1 MKITAPKFFTQNSI
15 PVFLKDSSTIFSLRF
30 REEKNFILD
39 VSNIKKISL
48 FGQLLLYKFISFTA
62 ENKCFYKPSIN
73 GLYQNEVLRKE
84 LSESGFWK
92 IIVTFVH
99 SPDNQKKITE
109 SYEEL
114 KTNIKDNILLAP
126 LKLLRSETN
135 IRQALEKEY
144 FEKIS
149 SFYNSEI
156 SSTICFCLGELFT
169 NFWSHATEDSGTI
182 MVAKGDHN
190 SIDIYFADTGA
201 GIINTFKFSDA
212 KYQKWQKK
220 SIMRCALEKNVTSKP
235 NSNHLGM
242 GLYMLKCITLNN
254 KDSIFHIIS
263 DEVEYIQSQNKPGV
277 IKDTSFWNGT
287 ITHLK
292 LNIKNLMP
300 LSQIKEL
307 YTPTI
312 EKIQFL

>member
-1 MKITAPKFFTQNSI
+1 MA
-15 PVFLKDSSTIFSLRF
+15 
-30 REEKNFILD
+30 
-39 VSNIKKISL
+39 
-48 FGQLLLYKFISFTA
+48 
-62 ENKCFYKPSIN
+62 
-73 GLYQNEVLRKE
+73 
-84 LSESGFWK
+84 
-92 IIVTFVH
+92 
-99 SPDNQKKITE
+99 
-109 SYEEL
+109 
-114 KTNIKDNILLAP
+114 
-126 LKLLRSETN
+126 
-135 IRQALEKEY
+135 
-144 FEKIS
+144 
-149 SFYNSEI
+149 
-156 SSTICFCLGELFT
+156 
-169 NFWSHATEDSGTI
+169 
-182 MVAKGDHN
+182 
-190 SIDIYFADTGA
+190 
-201 GIINTFKFSDA
+201 
-212 KYQKWQKK
+212 KK

-287 ITHLK
+287 ITYLK